1 MSNISPVIIH
11 KPDSCHGWGI
21 EFNKERP
28 FWEED
33 ATAFVDAMYREMLH
47 RDHNFTWFH
56 QCGSNQ
62 EKSGHYYGFQFFEVW
77 SESAESEAKQ
87 MAKKIAKEI
96 GTVVLEENDVQ

>member
-1 MSNISPVIIH
+1 
-11 KPDSCHGWGI
+11 
-21 EFNKERP
+21 
-28 FWEED
+28 
-33 ATAFVDAMYREMLH
+33 MYREMLH
-47 RDHNFTWFH
+47 RDPNFTWFH

>member
-1 MSNISPVIIH
+1 MPNISPVIVH
-11 KPDSCHGWGI
+11 KPDGYHGWGI
-21 EFNKERP
+21 EFNKERH

-33 ATAFVDAMYREMLH
+33 ATAFVNTMYREMLH

-62 EKSGHYYGFQFFEVW
+62 EKNGRYYGFQFFEVW
-77 SESAESEAKQ
+77 SESAESVAKQ
-87 MAKKIAKEI
+87 MAKKIAEEI